1 MSTAPEVVDALC
13 NRDRRGRRARRG
25 RAIGNWRG
33 RRRAES
39 LTGMSLALVVGE
51 FCPPV
56 MADLALVHDAARL
69 ADGVAVLVVDRE
81 DDAVP
86 APVRVAWLSRALPGV
101 AVAALVAADAAAPSV
116 VERTLGARPT
126 VVASAVG
133 LADAWR
139 ARVLDDAG
147 TLAERERARRDPVGA
162 WGELLATV
170 RGGLTRRICFV
181 GAESSG
187 KTTLSRLMAG
197 RHGTTWVPEYGR
209 DYTVDKI
216 AEGTNDHWD
225 TDDFVMIA
233 RRQGELE
240 DDTAEGAGPLLFCD
254 TDAFATAIWHERYL
268 HFRTTLVEEIANAR
282 RYDLYVLCGIDVPF
296 EADGVRF
303 SEYIR
308 PWMQQRFRDGLRSRA
323 RRFDEPWVELTGPVD
338 EWVDRLEAE
347 VTRLGLLTAGSMLVR
362 SRWT

>member
-1 MSTAPEVVDALC
+1 
-13 NRDRRGRRARRG
+13 
-25 RAIGNWRG
+25 
-33 RRRAES
+33 
-39 LTGMSLALVVGE
+39 MSLALVVGE

-56 MADLALVHDAARL
+56 VADLAWVHDAARL
-69 ADGVAVLVVDRE
+69 ADGVVVLVIESD

-86 APVRVAWLSRALPGV
+86 APVRVAWLARSLPGV
-101 AVAALVAADAAAPSV
+101 AVVALVATDAADPSV
-116 VERTLGARPT
+116 VERALGARPT
-126 VVASAVG
+126 VVVGAPALATAWSA
-133 LADAWR
+133 R
-139 ARVLDDAG
+139 AVDDAG
-147 TLAERERARRDPVGA
+147 ATADRERARLDPVGS
-162 WGELLATV
+162 WGELPPAV
-170 RGGLTRRICFV
+170 RGGLTRRVCFV

-209 DYTVDKI
+209 DYTVEKI

-268 HFRTTLVEEIANAR
+268 HFRTTLVEDIADAR

-323 RRFDEPWVELTGPVD
+323 RRFHEPWVELPGPVD
-338 EWVDRLEAE
+338 ARVDALEAE
-347 VTRLGLLTAGSMLVR
+347 VQRLGLLTAPSMLDR
-362 SRWT
+362 ARWA